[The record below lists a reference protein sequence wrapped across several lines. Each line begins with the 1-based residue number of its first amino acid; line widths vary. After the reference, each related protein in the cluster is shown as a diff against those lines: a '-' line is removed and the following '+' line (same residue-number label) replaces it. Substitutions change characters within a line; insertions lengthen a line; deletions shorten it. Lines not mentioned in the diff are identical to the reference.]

1 MQPKIHRV
9 GPGDVDVLRATRLRA
24 LADAPAAFGTT
35 LAEAESRPRDFWS
48 AQAGGRLGDRPCATW
63 LAVDAAG
70 TGVGMI
76 TGVDRGDSIS
86 TVQVWVAPHHRGTG
100 LVDRLFGALFE
111 WSPYDR
117 IDIAAAEGNQRA
129 RSAYRRIGF
138 EVIGDRVGQ
147 HETELLL
154 TRTLPPTAGSQREE
168 RHP

>member
-24 LADAPAAFGTT
+24 LADTPAAFGTT
-35 LAEAESRPRDFWS
+35 LAATESRPRDFWI

-76 TGVDRGDSIS
+76 TGIDQGDSIN
-86 TVQVWVAPHHRGTG
+86 TVQVWIAPHHRGTG

-111 WSPYDR
+111 WSRTTESISPR
-117 IDIAAAEGNQRA
+117 QKAT
-129 RSAYRRIGF
+129 SAL
-138 EVIGDRVGQ
+138 D
-147 HETELLL
+147 
-154 TRTLPPTAGSQREE
+154 PPTGDSASRSSVIAPASM
-168 RHP
+168 RPSCC